1 MAAKEEPAVAER
13 KHRPDI
19 EDAAELQLGPE
30 FSGQDSQPLFL
41 SEASHLLSVKLQ
53 KLQDTGSY
61 QPDMNVVL
69 KKSVE
74 YAQRFDAI
82 QGSEQ
87 AVQVRSQLSGV
98 EPKLHPF
105 EIAQIASLV
114 PKDAEEAKAIIPSLA
129 KQYEDDALN
138 EILKNLDTF
147 VR

>member
-13 KHRPDI
+13 KARPDL
-19 EDAAELQLGPE
+19 EDASELQLGPE
-30 FSGQDSQPLFL
+30 FGANTQPLFL
-41 SEASHLLSVKLQ
+41 SEVSHLLSVKLQ
-53 KLQDTGSY
+53 QLQDDGSY
-61 QPDMNVVL
+61 QADMNVVL

-87 AVQVRSQLSGV
+87 AVQVRSQLSSV
-98 EPKLHPF
+98 TPALHPF
-105 EIAQIASLV
+105 EIAQLASLV
-114 PKDAEEAKAIIPSLA
+114 PKDSEEAKAIIPSLA
-129 KQYEDDALN
+129 KSFEDDELN